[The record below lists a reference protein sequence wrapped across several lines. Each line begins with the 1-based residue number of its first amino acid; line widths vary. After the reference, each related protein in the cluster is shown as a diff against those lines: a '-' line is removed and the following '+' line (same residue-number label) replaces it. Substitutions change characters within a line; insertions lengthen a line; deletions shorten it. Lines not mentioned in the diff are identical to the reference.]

1 MKYLSFLTLIFIT
14 LLYTSC
20 EEDFVLTKKEFSP
33 QLVINSVFKP
43 DHKWVVHVSTSRDI
57 LNPDSH
63 IKNVDN
69 ANVII
74 IEKFSQYKIY
84 LKYKGDGIYSSDY
97 YPPQPDKTYELVV
110 EVPGYKTAKAQ
121 SIAPKKANIVN
132 IIKDVVDEKV
142 SKVNFEV
149 KDDSNQYLIWNYISS
164 NGKSGPVDTIF
175 TGNPKSFAFGFFS
188 YDNFLNGWS
197 ERGNDAIS
205 SDGVFSSNLVDGG
218 GDGGKSNGS
227 DTIIGDSDN
236 TQTQEYEVKRYLRVV
251 TASSNMYNYYKS
263 VERFLS
269 ANNHNSSF
277 SISPQIYSN
286 IENGLGVFAGY
297 TEQLTEIE

>member
-1 MKYLSFLTLIFIT
+1 MKYLSLLSLICIT
-14 LLYTSC
+14 LFYTSC

-43 DHKWVVHVSTSRDI
+43 GHKWVVHVSTSRDI
-57 LNPDSH
+57 LNHESH
-63 IKNVDN
+63 IKNIDN

-74 IEKFSQYKIY
+74 IEKSSQYKIY

-97 YPPQPDKTYELVV
+97 YPPQLGKTYELVV
-110 EVPGYKTAKAQ
+110 EVPGYKTVKAQ

-149 KDDSNQYLIWNYISS
+149 KNDSNQYLIWNYISS
-164 NGKSGPVDTIF
+164 NSKSGPIDTIF
-175 TGNPKSFAFGFFS
+175 TGNPKSFAFGFFN

-205 SDGVFSSNLVDGG
+205 SEGIFSSNLVDDG

-227 DTIIGDSDN
+227 DTIIGDPDQS
-236 TQTQEYEVKRYLRVV
+236 QEVEIKRYLRVV

-269 ANNHNSSF
+269 AINHNSSF
-277 SISPQIYSN
+277 SNSPQIYSN

-297 TEQLTEIE
+297 TEELTEIE